1 MCVVR
6 SLTKKRRLDEWPGEL
21 VAISVR
27 PGVFPRAR
35 VLAVLGLVP
44 EPAMV
49 PAKGV
54 LSRGGGS
61 RGRTLRT
68 MGSGRTA
75 SSRVIRTG
83 GEGGHQVCKAR
94 EFFTE
99 LFDV

>member
-1 MCVVR
+1 MSGR
-6 SLTKKRRLDEWPGEL
+6 GSLSPLASGQ
-21 VAISVR
+21 
-27 PGVFPRAR
+27 GVFPRAR

-61 RGRTLRT
+61 QGRTLRT